1 MLSPIVAPAELV
13 TGQRMNVAE
22 FLSRWED
29 LPDLKNAELIDGVV
43 YVPSPVS
50 LEHGS
55 LAAQIIW
62 WLAWTGKSYSESFG
76 REVTG
81 AATKSSSPAS
91 RRTAAGRTP
100 QENYVTEVHPSIG
113 RRQRLRVLRRL
124 RSAAGPGCA
133 RRHPHRLPHPTE

>member
-1 MLSPIVAPAELV
+1 MLSPIVAPAELI

-62 WLAWTGKSYSESFG
+62 WLAMD
-76 REVTG
+76 REVIFRELWPRG
-81 AATKSSSPAS
+81 DGRCHKIVISSI
-91 RRTAAGRTP
+91 
-100 QENYVTEVHPSIG
+100 QEDG
-113 RRQRLRVLRRL
+113 RRAHSAGELR
-124 RSAAGPGCA
+124 
-133 RRHPHRLPHPTE
+133 HRGSSINWS

>member
-1 MLSPIVAPAELV
+1 
-13 TGQRMNVAE
+13 MNVAE

-62 WLAWTGKSYSESFG
+62 WLAMD
-76 REVTG
+76 REVIFRELWPRG
-81 AATKSSSPAS
+81 DGRCHKIVISGVQEDD
-91 RRTAAGRTP
+91 RRTRLSTRGLVKLHP
-100 QENYVTEVHPSIG
+100 QENYV
-113 RRQRLRVLRRL
+113 
-124 RSAAGPGCA
+124 
-133 RRHPHRLPHPTE
+133 